1 MSNNILAQVKSYLNE
16 VDWMDDASKSSVLL
30 KANAIRTQIAYPDNI
45 YNQTYLERLY
55 QVNYN
60 IFLVKILG
68 GFKINFISRLT
79 LSQII

>member
-45 YNQTYLERLY
+45 YNKTYLESLY
-55 QVNYN
+55 QVN
-60 IFLVKILG
+60 LKL
-68 GFKINFISRLT
+68 
-79 LSQII
+79 